1 MGFIMDFTFA
11 SAEEIRRALAARLR
25 AQRLSQEIPQSE
37 LAQMAGISLGAVKTL
52 ERDGASSLE
61 TVIRVAQA
69 LGLAATAIHCAD
81 GTGRADSASA
91 RTATEAFMKKLKVL
105 RRLGRRRVV
114 GHAGR

>member
-69 LGLAATAIHCAD
+69 LGLADTLQSLFVLQRQSIAQMEQAELTQRQ
-81 GTGRADSASA
+81 RAP
-91 RTATEAFMKKLKVL
+91 
-105 RRLGRRRVV
+105 RRKRS
-114 GHAGR
+114 